1 MADEVHPPSGF
12 VVLSS
17 DVRVGTGGLVGM
29 GLSALPPEAR
39 ERFTP
44 MLTGTKQ
51 ETAVANGPL
60 VSPLARADEYPQPP
74 TGPARPTRRD
84 RGTRWFLAG
93 YAGVAGFFMV
103 EALTR
108 SRGRA
113 ASLDASD
120 NDQGTTSRIVTAYV
134 VAATLAPLLRHLP
147 VRPLPRG
154 SAPVGLALQAT
165 GLALRVWSMRTL
177 GVAYSRTL
185 RTDDAHEVVDAGPY
199 RVIRHPGYAGSLLTW
214 TGFALTSR
222 SLPVIGMVTG
232 LLGRAYRQR
241 IAAEEAMLGRDLP
254 GYAVYSSR
262 TKRLVPFVW

>member
-1 MADEVHPPSGF
+1 MAYEVHPPSGF

-44 MLTGTKQ
+44 LLTGTKQ

-60 VSPLARADEYPQPP
+60 MSPLARADESPEPP
-74 TGPARPTRRD
+74 RGQSGPTRRY

-93 YAGVAGFFMV
+93 YAGVAGFLLV
-103 EALTR
+103 EWAAR
-108 SRGRA
+108 QRGTA
-113 ASLDASD
+113 ASLDASGD
-120 NDQGTTSRIVTAYV
+120 DQGTTSGIVTAYV
-134 VAATLAPLLRHLP
+134 AAATLAALLRHLP
-147 VRPLPRG
+147 VRSLPRG

-222 SLPVIGMVTG
+222 SLPVVGMVTG

-241 IAAEEAMLGRDLP
+241 IAAEEAMLRRDLP
-254 GYAVYSSR
+254 GYAVYSGR
-262 TKRLVPFVW
+262 TKRLVPFIW